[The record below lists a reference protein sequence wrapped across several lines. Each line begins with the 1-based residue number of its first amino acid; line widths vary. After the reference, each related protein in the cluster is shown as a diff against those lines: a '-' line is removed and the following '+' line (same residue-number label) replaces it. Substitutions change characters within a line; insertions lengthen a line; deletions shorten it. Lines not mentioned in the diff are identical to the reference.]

1 MGDDL
6 PRPRRARVEA
16 VAGDD
21 RREASGRGVQLA
33 DQFRRAAQGGIG
45 SGIRR
50 KPVPMAGLPKG
61 VHSDVA
67 LEEGQ
72 HFPVALGP
80 QHPGRA
86 RETGRLQMAQVLVHG
101 GRPRP
106 HRPQQPITAA
116 YDPAGHPPARNR
128 HLARWGMLVTGH
140 QASITRNAGPPES
153 LPAMPGQQARCAR
166 RPHVPR

>member
-1 MGDDL
+1 MQ
-6 PRPRRARVEA
+6 R
-16 VAGDD
+16 
-21 RREASGRGVQLA
+21 A
-33 DQFRRAAQGGIG
+33 DQFGRAAQGQIG

-86 RETGRLQMAQVLVHG
+86 RETGCLQVVQVLVHG

-116 YDPAGHPPARNR
+116 YDPAGHPPARDR
-128 HLARWGMLVTGH
+128 HLACSRMLVIGH
-140 QASITRNAGPPES
+140 QASITGNAGPPKS
-153 LPAMPGQQARCAR
+153 LPAMPGSKPAARDDRTCRGEMHGEALNIR
-166 RPHVPR
+166 LGVRLPQT